1 MGGEGGQIFF
11 RVCKEWSDLSTPNC
25 NHLFTG
31 QRREY
36 KENKTRPGVICA
48 EVCNSPGNIP
58 SFQGVSGGKGEDG
71 TVQYLVVLG
80 QNVAVLDGTGSA
92 LGNTGWDMVIM
103 GHLAR

>member
-1 MGGEGGQIFF
+1 MLEAAAKQGGARANLIYYD
-11 RVCKEWSDLSTPNC
+11 RD
-25 NHLFTG
+25 
-31 QRREY
+31 
-36 KENKTRPGVICA
+36 
-48 EVCNSPGNIP
+48 GNG
-58 SFQGVSGGKGEDG
+58 FQGVSGGKGEDG